1 MPMVP
6 VRRISLESIMEVK
19 CPICA
24 KQVVWAPTSE
34 YRPFCSKKCQLID
47 LGEWAAEDRKIAG
60 KPAEDAT
67 PKHIDVEEIEAML
80 AQQSDDFF
88 KH

>member
-1 MPMVP
+1 
-6 VRRISLESIMEVK
+6 MEVK

-47 LGEWAAEDRKIAG
+47 LGEWAEIAG

>member
-1 MPMVP
+1 
-6 VRRISLESIMEVK
+6 MEVK

-47 LGEWAAEDRKIAG
+47 LGE
-60 KPAEDAT
+60 
-67 PKHIDVEEIEAML
+67 
-80 AQQSDDFF
+80 
-88 KH
+88 

>member
-1 MPMVP
+1 
-6 VRRISLESIMEVK
+6 MEVK

-24 KQVVWAPTSE
+24 KQVVWAPTSK
-34 YRPFCSKKCQLID
+34 YRPFCIKKCQLID

-60 KPAEDAT
+60 KTAEDAT
-67 PKHIDVEEIEAML
+67 PKDFDVEDIEAML

>member
-1 MPMVP
+1 
-6 VRRISLESIMEVK
+6 MEVK

-60 KPAEDAT
+60 KPAEDT
-67 PKHIDVEEIEAML
+67 QRPSISML
-80 AQQSDDFF
+80 
-88 KH
+88 KR